1 MTDPI
6 ADMLNRIRNAKAV
19 QKETVIVPL
28 SNIKFE
34 IAKIL
39 EREGYLG
46 KIEKKKKGSQ
56 KILEISLKYNKDK
69 LGNIKSAISELKRV
83 SKLGQRIYIKSQD
96 IKPVLQGYGASIIS
110 TPKGLMTGKEARKNK
125 LGGEVLFKIW

>member
-1 MTDPI
+1 
-6 ADMLNRIRNAKAV
+6 MLNRIRNAKAV